1 MKRKFKLLTLVV
13 TAAMMSS
20 VFVGCG
26 SKDDATSNDK
36 SKDTVNLTLW
46 EHDSNYAKA
55 DKEIVKLFEEKHPNI
70 KIEIV
75 DKGSQYDTLLST
87 AIQAGDAPDIFW
99 SNGNKDTRLSSIVKI
114 GGAMDLTDKI
124 DISQYDPMAQ
134 SVLFLND
141 ENGNKKLYCTP
152 GGTIDTRAVFYHK
165 DIFDKYGIKVPNNLA
180 EFEAA
185 CETLKKNGVTP
196 ITQVAKD
203 SWGILFS
210 LEPIMSAVAPD
221 WIDDAAAGKA
231 KIDDPRVLKAFNK
244 MQEWMDKGYF
254 SANGLGSD
262 QNAGLLNFSKQN
274 SAMIICGSWVVPDI
288 LKNNPDVKLGAF
300 QMPMESGGKASVIS
314 YSVGWAGYAKTKH
327 PDEVLE
333 YLKFATTLE
342 AQQAFVNS
350 INGIPSLKGVEAK
363 EEITKEMAIADKKVD
378 SFYSI
383 IGYRPKDD
391 ASPRKLWEDDSTKW
405 IGGKVTAEDLIKEI
419 DEAQDYSKK
428 ITN

>member
-13 TAAMMSS
+13 TVGMMSS
-20 VFVGCG
+20 IFAGCS
-26 SKDDATSNDK
+26 SKNDVTSSDTSND
-36 SKDTVNLTLW
+36 TINLTLW
-46 EHDSNYAKA
+46 EHESNYAKA
-55 DKEIVKLFEEKHPNI
+55 DEEVVKLFEEKHPNI
-70 KIEIV
+70 KIDVV
-75 DKGSQYDTLLST
+75 DKGDQYDTLLST

-134 SVLFLND
+134 SVLFLKD

-152 GGTIDTRAVFYHK
+152 GSTIDTRAVFYHK

-185 CETLKKNGVTP
+185 CDTLKKNGVTP
-196 ITQVAKD
+196 ITLMAKS
-203 SWGILFS
+203 SWDILFT
-210 LEPIMSAVAPD
+210 LEPIIAAVAPD
-221 WIDDAAAGKA
+221 WLDDAAAGKA
-231 KIDDPRVLKAFNK
+231 KMDDPRLLKAFNK
-244 MQEWMDKGYF
+244 MQEWIDKGYF

-262 QNAGLLNFSKQN
+262 GNAGLLNFSKQN
-274 SAMIICGSWVVPDI
+274 TAMIIAGSWVVTDI
-288 LKNNPDVKLGAF
+288 TKNNPNVQLGAF
-300 QMPMESGGKASVIS
+300 QMPMEGGGKASVIG

-333 YLKFATTLE
+333 YLKFATSLE
-342 AQQAFVNS
+342 AQTVFANTL
-350 INGIPSLKGVEAK
+350 NGIPSLKGIEAK
-363 EEITKEMAIADKKVD
+363 DQITKDMATADKRVD

-391 ASPRKLWEDDSTKW
+391 TSPRKLWEDDSTKW
-405 IGGKVTAEDLIKEI
+405 IGGKMTAEDLIKEI
-419 DEAQDYSKK
+419 DAAQDYSKK
-428 ITN
+428 IDN